1 MSTSRIDP
9 KERLVSEN
17 SKALPPSTEG
27 ASLAAPKRTLI
38 GGLLWMVFGPM
49 MLFLSTI
56 ALVIKA
62 EGFFTRADIYYLVG
76 VGTMIAGR
84 WLEFYG
90 GGAQTGDGKPAS
102 ARDLRRYSLLL
113 GVGGLAL
120 WLIASTIRA
129 FRLTL

>member
-17 SKALPPSTEG
+17 PKALPPSTEG
-27 ASLAAPKRTLI
+27 ATRATPKSTLL

-76 VGTMIAGR
+76 VGSMIVGR

-90 GGAQTGDGKPAS
+90 GGAETGDGKPAS
-102 ARDLRRYSLLL
+102 ARDPRRYSLLL
-113 GVGGLAL
+113 GAGGLAL
-120 WLIASTIRA
+120 WLIASMIRTV
-129 FRLTL
+129 RLTL